1 MEKLR
6 LAVPGTLEE
15 VKYANQVVRI
25 QRFVNSVDV
34 ISSKQR
40 PRKVILSFYCRVQNV
55 V

>member
-15 VKYANQVVRI
+15 IKNESDVVRI
-25 QRFVNSVDV
+25 QRFVHSVDV

-40 PRKVILSFYCRVQNV
+40 PRKVQYSKQVPIF
-55 V
+55 